1 MTKQELITTL
11 AEDAHV
17 TKRHA
22 EYMLVKLTNII
33 EKSVTRGEKVNIT
46 GFGTFDLG
54 TRKKRQGINPNTK
67 ARLPIPAMKIPR
79 FRAGSRFKSI
89 VRKVKAH

>member
-1 MTKQELITTL
+1 MTKQELIAAL
-11 AEDAHV
+11 AEDASV

-33 EKSVTRGEKVNIT
+33 EKTVSKGEKVNIT

-54 TRKKRQGINPNTK
+54 NRKKRRGINPTTK
-67 ARLPIPAMKIPR
+67 ARIDIPAMKLPR
-79 FRAGSRFKSI
+79 FRAGTRFKSH
-89 VRKVKAH
+89 VR

>member
-11 AEDAHV
+11 AEDAGT

-22 EYMLVKLTNII
+22 EYMLTKLVNVI
-33 EKSVTRGEKVNIT
+33 ERSVARGEKVNVT

-54 TRKKRQGINPNTK
+54 TRKQRRGINPATSE
-67 ARLPIPAMKIPR
+67 RITIPSMKLPR
-79 FRAGSRFKSI
+79 FRAGTRFKSR
-89 VRKVKAH
+89 VR